1 MTLADLRARF
11 DAHKAALAKMRGE
24 SGVPNVETLF
34 TSAEYFAVTT
44 ASPLQRA
51 VCRIVDGTP
60 LGELADHPL
69 VERALSSWTDPTAKV
84 DPHKPIARPTQ
95 LDYLAATRSGKTR
108 FASACAIHMALACD
122 LSHLAHGEVARVPI
136 VSLSLDLA
144 DVAFSQL
151 SVTCT
156 AQPKLRAFL
165 LEEPTAGRV
174 LLRHPSGRPV
184 EITVSAGR
192 KAGGS
197 LVSRWMPGV
206 IFDEA
211 TRMVGSSDG
220 AMVNLT
226 DMRTAIQ
233 SRLLPGAIVLEL
245 GSPWAPFG
253 PVYET
258 VQQYHGRPAD
268 GVLVVRAK
276 GWWLNPSWWTEKR
289 RSDMANSKK
298 LEDRIALQ
306 TDGEAEFT
314 SPEEAMYSHTAIEA
328 ATRERPE
335 SLPRER
341 GQEYVATMDP
351 ATRGN
356 AWTLVIT
363 TRRRNGKLAVA
374 HAQQWIGTKTEPL
387 SPKVVLAEIAVVLA
401 RYGLNGVETDQ
412 WATDFVRELADG
424 VGLSVVEHT
433 WTSSTKWEKFKAFGE
448 RLDDGLVELAPV
460 PQLAEDLKRVRKRVT
475 QQGVQVVLPKTTDGR
490 HCDYAPA
497 VVLALARYLDDVADT
512 KSDLT
517 PQQAAERDVEEL
529 LEADVEEV
537 QRKESSKH
545 VDWYR
550 HPGGRVR

>member
-1 MTLADLRARF
+1 MSLADLRARF
-11 DAHKAALAKMRGE
+11 DAHKAALAKLRGE

-44 ASPLQRA
+44 ATPLQRA

-84 DPHKPIARPTQ
+84 DPRKPIARPTQ

-108 FASACAIHMALACD
+108 FASACAIHMSLACD
-122 LSHLAHGEVARVPI
+122 LSHLAHGEIARVPI

-401 RYGLNGVETDQ
+401 RYGLTSVETDQ

-433 WTSSTKWEKFKAFGE
+433 WTSATKWEKFKAFGE
-448 RLDDGLVELAPV
+448 RLDDGRVELAPV

-475 QQGVQVVLPKTTDGR
+475 QQGVQVLLPKTTDGR

-497 VVLALARYLDDVADT
+497 IVLALARYLDDVADT

-537 QRKESSKH
+537 QRKESSKQ